1 MPAYTSSRT
10 CSRPSD
16 IIYYRTP
23 HDMPVYNY
31 SIYVTKTITVV
42 RIIIKRNDQILLRRR
57 AAMPSKFVNF
67 IFSFPILQFMMIY
80 NMRSRYTRAL
90 LFRVLTIRHINQNV
104 TSCKSLR
111 WYTPNPPKIKINC
124 FSAEFAKVFSLSP
137 LPPPSLSLCFSNR
150 VAAASPSKL
159 LQRTYIPYVYT
170 AIIFTTH
177 AIHKQ

>member
-1 MPAYTSSRT
+1 
-10 CSRPSD
+10 
-16 IIYYRTP
+16 
-23 HDMPVYNY
+23 
-31 SIYVTKTITVV
+31 
-42 RIIIKRNDQILLRRR
+42 
-57 AAMPSKFVNF
+57 
-67 IFSFPILQFMMIY
+67 
-80 NMRSRYTRAL
+80 MRSRYARA

-124 FSAEFAKVFSLSP
+124 FSAEFAKVFSLSRP
-137 LPPPSLSLCFSNR
+137 LFLCFSNR

-159 LQRTYIPYVYT
+159 LQRTYIPHVYT